1 MGEQTPPVREF
12 PSLWGGTAGP
22 ARGWGVGH
30 SGGQIAGLS
39 QRRKRWTAPYV
50 AEEADHSP

>member
-1 MGEQTPPVREF
+1 MGEQTPPAREF

-39 QRRKRWTAPYV
+39 QRRKRWTVPYV